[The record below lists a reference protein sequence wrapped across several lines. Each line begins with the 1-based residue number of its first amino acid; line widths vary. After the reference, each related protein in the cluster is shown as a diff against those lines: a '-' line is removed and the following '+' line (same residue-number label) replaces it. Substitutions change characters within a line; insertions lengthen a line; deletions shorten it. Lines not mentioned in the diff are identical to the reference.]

1 MSVAVD
7 SDDEDQTLESLTR
20 SLTMERP
27 PVSPSLSPTVAVCCC
42 GSDSCESLRKTQ
54 TMLQDLENQMRIA
67 GTLGKAL
74 LNRHERS
81 MAEAE
86 SREREASNTISKLE
100 ETNSKLEAEN
110 LNTKEENEKLI
121 EALERLTSDMVLS
134 ELRVKELQQDLD
146 ATHAELSRVSAHAAR
161 TAVLEAQLAVL
172 ESEQAEL
179 RNTIATT
186 REEEIAA
193 RHRWQ
198 RAEKQLAELENQL
211 DRILQE
217 HNVEKV
223 RSENIRERL
232 EQRKLQLQREGNGSN
247 PMADKG
253 ALSRFMKEIL
263 AENGHLQLGIAELR
277 DLLAQSQEEVDKLRH
292 QLENFESSNIQHAP
306 LPDRILSPSLSM
318 ELATGATAAAAGAAI
333 SVVHHHHHYPTP
345 AAPKQLHQKPRLR
358 PKKKRTPAV
367 EHLNALRIKN
377 LESSGPSSAPSGS
390 KRWSTSTGAYSSSP
404 PSSFRESSIFD
415 RYETEDASSRPTS
428 VDSNYPPPWPKKPT
442 WGHAR
447 YPSNAPPP
455 FTILHTTEEISESS
469 EPSGSPIVGNN
480 GFNNTGFDGDYEAP
494 RPALR
499 RMRSHDS
506 ILSIKLDQHQHHQS
520 LAPPGEYLS
529 ATLSVSRKSSGSFN
543 TPIVQRVEVG
553 EVHSNFHVSIGAYDR
568 LRGLQEARRR
578 SSGVSGTNAAAGS
591 EDQRK
596 KSGWFWKYVTLAP
609 GGWKPG
615 REERPQTREGDQ
627 TTKKKV
633 AVEVLDEELLRESL
647 VDGPG
652 LS

>member
-1 MSVAVD
+1 
-7 SDDEDQTLESLTR
+7 
-20 SLTMERP
+20 
-27 PVSPSLSPTVAVCCC
+27 
-42 GSDSCESLRKTQ
+42 
-54 TMLQDLENQMRIA
+54 
-67 GTLGKAL
+67 
-74 LNRHERS
+74 

-86 SREREASNTISKLE
+86 SREQEASNTISKLE

-110 LNTKEENEKLI
+110 LNTTDENERLI

-247 PMADKG
+247 PVADKG

-277 DLLAQSQEEVDKLRH
+277 DLLAQSQEEVDKLRQ
-292 QLENFESSNIQHAP
+292 QLEDLDSSNPQHAP
-306 LPDRILSPSLSM
+306 LPDRILTPSLSM

-358 PKKKRTPAV
+358 PKKKRTPAI

-442 WGHAR
+442 RGHSR

-469 EPSGSPIVGNN
+469 EPSGSPIVGGN
-480 GFNNTGFDGDYEAP
+480 GGFSNSAFNGDFEAP

-543 TPIVQRVEVG
+543 TRTPLPLLRPQDRDADYATAIVQRVEVG

-578 SSGVSGTNAAAGS
+578 SSGGSGVSGASAPGGP
-591 EDQRK
+591 EGQGGK

-615 REERPQTREGDQ
+615 REERPMTREGEQ
-627 TTKKKV
+627 ATKKKV